1 MRTIPYN
8 NIGNRYSL
16 SFNIDKEIVAGYDI
30 SEVNIVIY
38 RQLTQGIN
46 RIIKIVYSSN
56 SVNRPIEITEGENKY
71 VYTIY
76 NFMKDQN
83 LNWLEIPWSIMVE
96 WKSDDKDVISAV
108 IPNAVL
114 FIKQE
119 APVEQEISIVWDF
132 YKINGKIEIS
142 SPYDEVFDESKYKM
156 FLHSVFGDSYQNVEQ
171 ELITY
176 SEFKAIKTKV
186 LKYYYVSK
194 DSDARRL
201 WRIYFSNVAIFEFK
215 SSNIIAFP
223 RVFPYI
229 FGTNLLT

>member
-1 MRTIPYN
+1 MRTIPYH
-8 NIGNRYSL
+8 NIGKRYSL
-16 SFNIDKEIVAGYDI
+16 SFNIDKEIVAGYTID
-30 SEVNIVIY
+30 EVNIVIY

-46 RIIKIVYSSN
+46 RIIKIVFSSN
-56 SVNRPIEITEGENKY
+56 SVDRPIEITEGENKY

-96 WKSDDKDVISAV
+96 WKSEDKDVISAV

-114 FIKQE
+114 YIKQE
-119 APVEQEISIVWDF
+119 APVEQEISIIWDF

-142 SPYDEVFDESKYKM
+142 SPYNEEFDESKYKM

-176 SEFKAIKTKV
+176 SEFKALRTKV

-194 DSDARRL
+194 DTDVHRL